1 MENIKIKETKNYLM
15 RYKKNMSCIRRLEKK
30 LEILDKRL
38 KSPRTTNLSGMPRG
52 GVPVTIADLVADKEN
67 LERRIQRLKIKGANL
82 KSEVLEEID
91 KLNDS
96 RYIGVLEAF
105 FIDDLSLEIIAEN
118 EGYTVRHI
126 YRLYSEAVNIIA
138 KTRQ

>member
-67 LERRIQRLKIKGANL
+67 LERRIQRLKTKGANL